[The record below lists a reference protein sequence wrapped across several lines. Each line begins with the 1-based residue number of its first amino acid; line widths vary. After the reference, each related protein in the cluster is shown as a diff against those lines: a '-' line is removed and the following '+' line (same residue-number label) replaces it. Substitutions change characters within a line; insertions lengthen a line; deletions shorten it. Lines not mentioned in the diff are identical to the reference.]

1 MTAATS
7 TNTANADLALYQAK
21 SDGGRICRFFLP
33 VLRRP
38 GAGSIS
44 NSGAPSPRTNST
56 STSMQIRLAD
66 EAVVGAEAL
75 LRWRHPVRGILAPGA
90 FIDTLAE
97 SASHPGSSLDHPNG
111 VREGGVMAGDGTSA
125 QPGRG
130 QPVSQPGP

>member
-1 MTAATS
+1 MLRA
-7 TNTANADLALYQAK
+7 QAQARRGL
-21 SDGGRICRFFLP
+21 DIE
-33 VLRRP
+33 LRRAFAENEFDLYFQP
-38 GAGSIS
+38 
-44 NSGAPSPRTNST
+44 
-56 STSMQIRLAD
+56 QIRLAD

-97 SASHPGSSLDHPNG
+97 SAIAPGVSPLDHPNG
-111 VREGGVMAGDGTSA
+111 VREGGLMAGDGTSA